1 MQELKD
7 KWKYSFTIKFSRC
20 KKIATSLLPTPD
32 LLAKVRNERSRCNC
46 HATRKKVLV
55 ELIISPD
62 IKEPDNVGVP
72 QSGQKL
78 SCQAIIA
85 SER

>member
-1 MQELKD
+1 MRGPVVIVMRPE
-7 KWKYSFTIKFSRC
+7 
-20 KKIATSLLPTPD
+20 
-32 LLAKVRNERSRCNC
+32 
-46 HATRKKVLV
+46 KKVPV

-62 IKEPDNVGVP
+62 IKEPDNVGVL